1 MDSSLYLRSEL
12 LGRAGFAHA
21 FFTRRGGVSGG
32 PFSSLNL
39 SLGVGDRAE
48 DVAENR
54 RRAAAVLGVSA
65 AAVCVPH
72 QVHDRGVVVAGG
84 AASAAQLEATAAD
97 AIVSDGP
104 GLACAVRTA
113 DCVPL
118 LFGDPQTR
126 RVAAVHAG
134 WRGVVK
140 GVVAAAVEAMLARGS
155 RPEQL
160 LVAIGP
166 HISARAFEVGAEVA
180 AELARASGAVDA
192 VIARDARK
200 AHADLRAILTA
211 QLTALDVPT
220 RNIEALPGCTFSDA
234 ASFFSYRRDGRQS
247 GRQLS
252 AIVSESIIDSAAG
265 AS

>member
-1 MDSSLYLRSEL
+1 MDSSLYIRSEL

-21 FFTRRGGVSGG
+21 FFTRRGGVSRG

-39 SLGVGDRAE
+39 SLVVGDDAA

-54 RRAAAVLGVSA
+54 RRVASVLGVA
-65 AAVCVPH
+65 GEAILVPR
-72 QVHDRGVVVAGG
+72 QVHDRGVVVVP
-84 AASAAQLEATAAD
+84 SAAREEVEATAAD

-118 LFGDPQTR
+118 LLGDRETR

-140 GVVAAAVEAMLARGS
+140 GVVAATLELMVARGS

-166 HISARAFEVGAEVA
+166 HISSEAFEIGDEVA
-180 AELARASGAVDA
+180 AELERASE
-192 VIARDARK
+192 ARDAVLARPGQK
-200 AHADLRAILTA
+200 PHADLSGILMA
-211 QLTALDVPT
+211 QLAALGVPA
-220 RNIEALPGCTFSDA
+220 RNIERVPGCTFSDA
-234 ASFFSYRRDGRQS
+234 ESFYSYRRDGRRS

-252 AIVSESIIDSAAG
+252 AIVAEPIAPRG
-265 AS
+265 AP

>member
-21 FFTRRGGVSGG
+21 FFTRRGGVSSG
-32 PFSSLNL
+32 PFSFLNL
-39 SLGVGDRAE
+39 SLVVGDDAE

-54 RRAAAVLGVSA
+54 RRAASVLGVASEA
-65 AAVCVPH
+65 ILVPR
-72 QVHDRGVVVAGG
+72 QVHDRGVVVVSG
-84 AASAAQLEATAAD
+84 ATPAPEVEATAAD

-104 GLACAVRTA
+104 GVACAVRTA

-118 LFGDPQTR
+118 LLADPETR

-140 GVVAAAVEAMLARGS
+140 GVVAATLDVLVAHGS
-155 RPEQL
+155 RPERL

-166 HISARAFEVGAEVA
+166 HISRQAFEIGDEVA
-180 AELARASGAVDA
+180 EQLEKASRARGAVLSQQGH
-192 VIARDARK
+192 K
-200 AHADLRAILTA
+200 AHADLSAILTS
-211 QLTALDVPT
+211 QLEALGVPT
-220 RNIEALPGCTFSDA
+220 RNVEIVPGCTFSDPG
-234 ASFFSYRRDGRQS
+234 SFYSYRRDGRHS

-252 AIVSESIIDSAAG
+252 AIVSGPIALRG

>member
-1 MDSSLYLRSEL
+1 MDSSFYLRSEL

-21 FFTRRGGVSGG
+21 FFTRRGGVSSG

-39 SLGVGDRAE
+39 SLAVGDRAE

-54 RRAAAVLGVSA
+54 WRAAAVLGVA
-65 AAVCVPH
+65 ADAILVPR
-72 QVHDRGVVVAGG
+72 QVHERGVIMASGSSI
-84 AASAAQLEATAAD
+84 AAEVEGTSAD

-104 GLACAVRTA
+104 GVACAVRTA

-118 LFGDPQTR
+118 LLADQQTR

-140 GVVAAAVEAMLARGS
+140 GVVPAALEVMMAHGS
-155 RPEQL
+155 RPEHV

-166 HISARAFEVGAEVA
+166 HISPLAFEIGVEVA
-180 AELARASGAVDA
+180 EELERASATRGG
-192 VIARDARK
+192 VIARPGHK
-200 AHADLRAILTA
+200 PHADLRAILGA
-211 QLTALDVPT
+211 QLDALGVPT
-220 RNIEALPGCTFSDA
+220 QNIEALPGCTFSDPV
-234 ASFFSYRRDGRQS
+234 SFYSYRRDGPRS

-252 AIVSESIIDSAAG
+252 AIVSEAIVPRGVS
-265 AS
+265 

>member
-1 MDSSLYLRSEL
+1 MDPSLYLRSDL
-12 LGRAGFAHA
+12 LERAGFAHA
-21 FFTRRGGVSGG
+21 FFTRRGGVSRG
-32 PFSSLNL
+32 PFSFLNL
-39 SLGVGDRAE
+39 SLVVGDDAR

-54 RRAAAVLGVSA
+54 RRAASVLGVASEA
-65 AAVCVPH
+65 IFVPR
-72 QVHDRGVVVAGG
+72 QVHDRGVIVVSG
-84 AASAAQLEATAAD
+84 ATPLPEVEATAAD

-118 LFGDPQTR
+118 LLGDPETR

-140 GVVAAAVEAMLARGS
+140 GVVPATLEVMRAHGS
-155 RPEQL
+155 PPERL

-166 HISARAFEVGAEVA
+166 HISREAFEIGEEVA
-180 AELARASGAVDA
+180 EQLERASGARGA
-192 VIARDARK
+192 VLAEEGGK
-200 AHADLRAILTA
+200 PHADLSAILLS
-211 QLTALDVPT
+211 QLEALGVPA
-220 RNIEALPGCTFSDA
+220 RNIELVPGCTFSDA
-234 ASFFSYRRDGRQS
+234 ASFYSYRRDGRHS

-252 AIVSESIIDSAAG
+252 AIVSGPVAPRG